1 MPSPKDK
8 LAKQFFEFDFF
19 QAIRVLER
27 LHPDR
32 VPVGLDG
39 PPAREIARFR
49 AHLSMAFPPS
59 QIIALDAPDEERP
72 NPLLTVTFFGLYGP
86 SGVLPTHYT
95 QLLMDL
101 VRDVRGPERRSL
113 RDWLDLF
120 NHRFI
125 SLFYRAWE
133 KYRFHLAYDRGEATR
148 PTQDTFTLGIRS
160 LMGLGTPGHRDRLIL
175 RNRQAPENIQLWDER
190 DESQGTAAARGSRSA
205 DKKPKSELG
214 RVDDLA
220 LMYFAGFFVQR
231 PRNAVSF
238 RALLADYFRLPIEI
252 RQFQG
257 SWLQIPEDGQTRIG
271 VFGSLGVNAVAGER
285 TWDVQSRFGL
295 RFGPLTYAQFEDLLP
310 DPAPLPQRKTF
321 FLAAQLARLYVGPE
335 LDFDI
340 QLVLSGHEVPESRL
354 GDQPGAGPR
363 LGWNMWLI
371 SESPS
376 SPVDDAVFDAEWT
389 TVLG

>member
-8 LAKQFFEFDFF
+8 LAKEFFEFDFF
-19 QAIRVLER
+19 QAVRVLER
-27 LHPDR
+27 LYPNR

-39 PPAREIARFR
+39 PPAQEIARFR

-59 QIIALDAPDEERP
+59 QIIALDPPDNERT

-95 QLLMDL
+95 QLLMDI

-133 KYRFHLAYDRGEATR
+133 KYRFHLAYDRGEAFRT
-148 PTQDTFTLGIRS
+148 TQDTFTLGIRS
-160 LMGLGTPGHRDRLIL
+160 LMGLGSPGQRDRLAL
-175 RNRQAPENIQLWDER
+175 RKAGALQEDLQWEAP
-190 DESQGTAAARGSRSA
+190 
-205 DKKPKSELG
+205 PKSEGSGLTRDAHSPNRRPSSDLG
-214 RVDDLA
+214 RIDDLA

-231 PRNAVSF
+231 PRNVTNL
-238 RALLADYFRLPIEI
+238 RTLLADYFRLPIDV

-257 SWLQIPEDGQTRIG
+257 RWIAIPESGQTRVG
-271 VFGSLGVNAVAGER
+271 EFGSLGVNAVAGER
-285 TWDVQSRFGL
+285 TWDVQSRFCL
-295 RFGPLTYAQFEDLLP
+295 RIGPLNYPQFEDLLP
-310 DPAPLPQRKTF
+310 DPASQPERKTF
-321 FLAAQLARLYVGPE
+321 FLMAQLTRLYVGLE
-335 LDFDI
+335 FDFDI
-340 QLVLSGHEVPESRL
+340 QLVLSGSEVPESRL

-371 SESPS
+371 SEAPA
-376 SPVDDAVFDAEWT
+376 SPVDDAVFEADWIT
-389 TVLG
+389 TL